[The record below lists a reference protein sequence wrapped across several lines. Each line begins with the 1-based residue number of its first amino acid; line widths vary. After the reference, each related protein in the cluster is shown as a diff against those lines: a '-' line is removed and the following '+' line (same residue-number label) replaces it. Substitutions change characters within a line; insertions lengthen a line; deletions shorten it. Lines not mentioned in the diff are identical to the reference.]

1 MTDTAAR
8 LGRVQRL
15 LEAARVL
22 ASPETPAGTALR
34 ARLLETTGLSSAGI
48 ERALTHALE
57 TQPTDA
63 ELQAL
68 LTCTPVAPRAQV
80 LLSSNVFVA
89 ALRAIAIGLA
99 ASASVRVRASRRDPV
114 LAEALHALTPDS
126 FELVG
131 TLSPTAGEHFWAY
144 GTDATLSELR
154 ASLPRGVWFHGH
166 GAGFSA
172 VVVDAREWLPA
183 DARAIALDT
192 ALFDQQGCLSPR
204 VVCVLGTPE
213 QSRIVANTI
222 AAELSALEQELPSGP
237 KTEADQGEARRNR
250 DAAAYAFEL
259 FDAGQGW
266 VSCASELVLPPSG
279 RNLHVI
285 DTRAPAAA
293 LARFAAHLTCISAN
307 TRALRDELR
316 SQFTG
321 ARLVAL
327 GELQRPPL
335 DGPVDRRHGTQGE
348 LLR

>member
-1 MTDTAAR
+1 MTDTAPR
-8 LGRVQRL
+8 LARVQRL
-15 LEAARVL
+15 LEAAGVL
-22 ASPETPAGTALR
+22 VNPENPDGRALR
-34 ARLLETTGLSSAGI
+34 ARLRETTGLSSAGVD
-48 ERALTHALE
+48 RALTHALE
-57 TQPTDA
+57 TRAADA

-68 LTCTPVAPRAQV
+68 LACTPVAPRAHV

-99 ASASVRVRASRRDPV
+99 ASASVRVRASRRDPA
-114 LAEALHALTPDS
+114 LAEALHALAPDS
-126 FELVG
+126 FELVSA
-131 TLSPTAGEHFWAY
+131 LSPTAGEHLWAY

-172 VVVDAREWLPA
+172 VVVDASEWMSA
-183 DARAIALDT
+183 DGRAIALDT

-213 QSRIVANTI
+213 QSRIVAESI
-222 AAELSALEQELPSGP
+222 AGELSALEHELPPGP
-237 KTEADQGEARRNR
+237 KTAAAQAEARRDR

-266 VSCASELVLPPSG
+266 VSCGSELVIPPSE

-285 DTRAPAAA
+285 DTTAPATA
-293 LARFAAHLTCISAN
+293 LAPFAAHLTCISAS
-307 TRALRDELR
+307 TPALRDELR
-316 SQFTG
+316 ARFAG